1 LSALKKLLSQTAI
14 YGLSHILGRLVNY
27 LLVPL
32 HTRVFHDPA
41 EYGTI
46 TEMYSYV
53 SFFIVVLTYGME
65 TTFFRFSQKFPG
77 ERKVYST
84 ALISLLVTSVIFIAA
99 ATLLAE
105 PLAASLQYATHP
117 EYVTW
122 FAVILGCDAVAA
134 IPFAMLR
141 QQNRPVR
148 FALLKN
154 INILINVLLNL
165 YFLLLCPYLLQ
176 QGLFAPFYDPSI
188 GVGYVF
194 ISNMLASV
202 ITLPLL
208 SQEIRL
214 VFSGFDFAIWKQMLR
229 YGAPLLIVGLGGMV
243 NETLDRAIMKYLITD
258 KETAMHQLGVYGAN
272 YKLSILISLFIQ
284 AFRYAAEP
292 FFFSGATDANRKLLY
307 AKVMNYFVLVCL
319 STFLLVMLFIEQFK
333 NFVGPDYHEGLN
345 IVPILLLA
353 NICLGVYFNLSIW
366 FKLADKTSVGAIISA
381 VGALITISL
390 NLWWVP
396 LYGYTGAAWATL
408 FCYFSMMLM
417 GYFTGAKYF
426 PIPYQIRRL
435 ALYALLAFLIY
446 FGAGYL
452 HAHVLSDGPLRWVIN
467 VLLLLLFAGIGYTAE
482 RKNKMLNLPA

>member
-1 LSALKKLLSQTAI
+1 
-14 YGLSHILGRLVNY
+14 
-27 LLVPL
+27 
-32 HTRVFHDPA
+32 
-41 EYGTI
+41 
-46 TEMYSYV
+46 
-53 SFFIVVLTYGME
+53 
-65 TTFFRFSQKFPG
+65 
-77 ERKVYST
+77 
-84 ALISLLVTSVIFIAA
+84 VT
-99 ATLLAE
+99 L
-105 PLAASLQYATHP
+105 
-117 EYVTW
+117 
-122 FAVILGCDAVAA
+122 VAA

-154 INILINVLLNL
+154 TNILINVLLNL

-176 QGLFAPFYDPSI
+176 QGVLAPLYDPSI

-194 ISNMLASV
+194 ISNMLASI

-426 PIPYQIRRL
+426 PIPYQIWRL
-435 ALYALLAFLIY
+435 ALYALLAFPDL
-446 FGAGYL
+446 FRCRL
-452 HAHVLSDGPLRWVIN
+452 PSCSHVV
-467 VLLLLLFAGIGYTAE
+467 
-482 RKNKMLNLPA
+482 